1 MGEPVGGARRVREM
15 LKPDGIFMIVEPFA
29 GDSLAENMNPVGR
42 LYYAASTMICTPGS
56 LAQEVGLGLGAQA
69 GPKRLGEVLAE
80 AGFSRVRVATT
91 TPFNL
96 ILERSDEHTSELQSL
111 MRNSYAVFCLKKK
124 TQLYH

>member
-80 AGFSRVRVATT
+80 AGFSRVRDRKSTR
-91 TPFNL
+91 L
-96 ILERSDEHTSELQSL
+96 
-111 MRNSYAVFCLKKK
+111 NSS
-124 TQLYH
+124 H